1 MTQPSSS
8 SQKKGRVEKKVRV
21 VSGFRPT
28 GRVHL
33 GHYYGTLKNWI
44 ALQSDPGYDCFFF
57 IADWHALTTDYE
69 KPERLSEYSLELY
82 AEWLAM
88 GLDPDQSVI
97 FLQSHIPQ
105 HAELAL
111 LLGML
116 VPLSWLERNPTY
128 KEQLRELSTRD
139 LTTYGFLGYPVL
151 MAADVF
157 LYGAERVPVGED
169 QLPHLELA
177 REFARRFNSLYGRV
191 LVEPQPLLTPAARV
205 PGLDR
210 RKMSKSYGNAL
221 YLSDEPE
228 TIQKQMMTAYTDPV
242 KIRKNDPGHPE
253 GCMVF
258 AYHRLVQDE
267 AGWKVVEFE
276 CKNGLR
282 GCVDCKKEA
291 ARRIADAFADF
302 RRRKKDLLQDKPG
315 LVKKLREGCERAREE
330 AERTMVAVRRAMG
343 LLGVSGS

>member
-1 MTQPSSS
+1 MEHQDY
-8 SQKKGRVEKKVRV
+8 QKPERISPGKKIRV

-28 GRVHL
+28 GRTHL
-33 GHYYGTLKNWI
+33 GHYYGTLKNWV
-44 ALQSDPGYDCFFF
+44 ALQENLDYECYFF

-69 KPERLSEYSLELY
+69 KPEHLSEYSLELF
-82 AEWLAM
+82 AEWIAM
-88 GLDPDQSVI
+88 GLDPEKSVI

-111 LLGML
+111 LLGMI

-151 MAADVF
+151 MAADIF
-157 LYGAERVPVGED
+157 LYRAERVPVGED

-177 REFARRFNSLYGRV
+177 REFARRFNFIYGEV
-191 LVEPQPLLTPAARV
+191 LVEPQPLLTPAPRV
-205 PGLDR
+205 LGLDR
-210 RKMSKSYGNAL
+210 RKMSKSYENAL
-221 YLSDEPE
+221 YLSDTPE
-228 TIQKQMMTAYTDPV
+228 TLEQKMMTAYTDPL
-242 KIRKNDPGHPE
+242 KIRKSDPGHPD

-258 AYHRLVQDE
+258 GYHRLIQDE
-267 AGWKVVEFE
+267 PGWKLVEYE

-291 ARRIADAFADF
+291 ANRMSAAFAEF
-302 RRRKKDLLQDKPG
+302 RSRRNELLSDRAS
-315 LVKKLREGCERAREE
+315 LVRILMSGCERARDI
-330 AERTMVAVRRAMG
+330 AEDTMARVRKAMR
-343 LLGVSGS
+343 LLGSPRD

>member
-1 MTQPSSS
+1 M
-8 SQKKGRVEKKVRV
+8 KKTPAQVRKLGAKKTRVRV

-33 GHYYGTLKNWI
+33 GHYYGTLKNWLT
-44 ALQSDPGYDCFFF
+44 LQEDPKYECYFF

-69 KPERLSEYSLELY
+69 RPQRLSEYTLELY
-82 AEWLAM
+82 SEWLAM
-88 GLDPDQSVI
+88 GLDPNRSVI
-97 FLQSHIPQ
+97 FLQSHVPQ

-111 LLGML
+111 LLGMMI
-116 VPLSWLERNPTY
+116 PLSWLERNPTY

-157 LYGAERVPVGED
+157 LYDAERVPVGED

-177 REFARRFNSLYGRV
+177 REFARKFNNLYGQV
-191 LVEPQPLLTPAARV
+191 LVEPEPLLTPSARV

-221 YLSDEPE
+221 YLSDEPD
-228 TIQKQMMTAYTDPV
+228 ILQKAMMTAYTDPL
-242 KIRKNDPGHPE
+242 KIRKSDPGHPD

-258 AYHRLVQDE
+258 AYHQLVQNRQ
-267 AGWKVVEFE
+267 GWQIVEKE
-276 CKNGLR
+276 CKAGLR
-282 GCVDCKKEA
+282 GCVACKKEA
-291 ARRIADAFADF
+291 SDRISETFALF
-302 RRRKKDLLQDKPG
+302 RERKRELLKDRSAVTRLL
-315 LVKKLREGCERAREE
+315 LEGCDHARET
-330 AERTMVAVRRAMG
+330 AEKTMQRVRKAMG
-343 LLGVSGS
+343 LLGS